1 MNINAL
7 DLFLAGIGTTIAV
20 QLKSYPKKLY
30 DLIYEHYMFH
40 ASVYNYD
47 PFYEMV
53 ENWISSKYPES
64 YKSVSISAITEENG
78 KEERKTD
85 VNEFTLK
92 HEKGK
97 IFIRYQGKIIF
108 IKKDREKLE
117 QSKDAKGGYIG
128 FYSIIGWR
136 ARKQITAMMM
146 EILEFNK
153 NLVNKDVVKIYSNT
167 DWSWDEL
174 NVLKVKTIDQVIVDD
189 GIKSYLI
196 RDMDRF
202 AESNDWY
209 EGMNIPY
216 KRNYILFGDPGN
228 GKTSLSL
235 ALAKHTRRDIYYMNV
250 NNVTSDNQLYFLLK
264 RLKPNSILLIEDID
278 KLFSKNEG
286 KENTK
291 DDKRDAETKVSFS
304 TFINCMDGVL
314 YKRGLILIFTT
325 NHIENID
332 DAILREGRT
341 DVKIKID
348 NPSAELISKYFNGFF
363 GGTNIKFTGE
373 FNMPMS
379 KVQELCI
386 ANRDNG
392 INAMHEI
399 NQNKII

>member
-40 ASVYNYD
+40 ASVYNFD

-53 ENWISSKYPES
+53 ENWVSSKYPES
-64 YKSVSISAITEENG
+64 YKSVSVSAITEDSG

-128 FYSIIGWR
+128 FYSITGWR

-146 EILEFNK
+146 DILKFNK
-153 NLVNKDVVKIYSNT
+153 NLVNKDVVKIYSNS

-174 NVLKVKTIDQVIVDD
+174 NVLKVKTIDQVIIEDK
-189 GIKSYLI
+189 IKSYLVS
-196 RDMDRF
+196 DMDNF
-202 AESNDWY
+202 ASSNDWY
-209 EGMNIPY
+209 ESMNIPY
-216 KRNYILFGDPGN
+216 KRNYILFGNPGN

-235 ALAKHTRRDIYYMNV
+235 ALAKHMKRDIYYMNV
-250 NNVTSDNQLYFLLK
+250 NNVTSDNQLYYLLK

-278 KLFSKNEG
+278 KLFSKIDN
-286 KENTK
+286 KTSK
-291 DDKRDAETKVSFS
+291 DDKREAETKVSFS

-314 YKRGLILIFTT
+314 YKRGLISVFTT

-332 DAILREGRT
+332 EAILREGRT
-341 DVKIKID
+341 DVKIKIE
-348 NPSAELISKYFNGFF
+348 NPSAELISKYFNNFF
-363 GGTNIKFTGE
+363 GGTQINFKGDFGI
-373 FNMPMS
+373 PMS
-379 KVQELCI
+379 KVQEICI

-392 INAMHEI
+392 INAMRILNE
-399 NQNKII
+399 NKK